1 MRYISLL
8 AVAFVLAAC
17 QSSQAERGQSGARA
31 SQEGLIDALVSARDL
46 HTAYVEDAASDASAT
61 ERPVP
66 EVKNILNLGADA
78 IPLLIE
84 HLDDGRLTAATFN
97 TSQGQGKPRLTG
109 RATVGYVCLDILMSV
124 VDGPPVWI
132 EGCGDDGLGACVEPG
147 FYFRPDEAA
156 GSVVAGSKTEW
167 QKAYRDG
174 KLKFRT
180 PKSVAAN

>member
-1 MRYISLL
+1 
-8 AVAFVLAAC
+8 
-17 QSSQAERGQSGARA
+17 
-31 SQEGLIDALVSARDL
+31 LIDALVSTRDL
-46 HTAYVEDAASDASAT
+46 HVLYMEDAASDSSVT

-66 EVKNILNLGADA
+66 EVQGIINLGADA

-84 HLDDGRLTAATFN
+84 HLNDGRLTAATFK
-97 TSQGQGKPRLTG
+97 TSQGQGKPRVTG
-109 RATVGYVCLDILMSV
+109 REKVGYVCLDILMSV

-156 GSVVAGSKTEW
+156 GSVIAGAKTEW
-167 QKAYRDG
+167 QKAYRGG

-180 PKSVAAN
+180 PRSVAAN